1 MSSKNNN
8 EIMVPPSKK
17 AFEQTFLSEKY
28 NVPTSLFLNL
38 LSAKLIAVKGYHY
51 LMATFSCTFHSSLTT
66 DRISDGK
73 DSEFFL
79 WRVAI
84 ILVSMCCHVGLIE

>member
-1 MSSKNNN
+1 MGVKLGLHQFFFSTSVVRVCCMSSKNNN

-38 LSAKLIAVKGYHY
+38 ISAKLIAVKGYHY
-51 LMATFSCTFHSSLTT
+51 LMATFSCTFHCRQPT
-66 DRISDGK
+66 
-73 DSEFFL
+73 
-79 WRVAI
+79 V
-84 ILVSMCCHVGLIE
+84 